1 MIATHRLAR
10 CARSRQGGAVLV
22 VALVL
27 LVALTLLGVSTMNS
41 TQLGEKM
48 ATNSQ
53 RMNHAFHAAETA
65 LTQAFNNNAAW
76 AGAFG
81 DGFDQD
87 RAVFVDQTDGAAYS
101 AEFLSWSQPPVGSLY
116 SSTTFQAGHFN
127 FRTEGS
133 TSDEGVTAIING
145 GGYQIAPKQ

>member
-1 MIATHRLAR
+1 MTPTRLPAGR
-10 CARSRQGGAVLV
+10 GRPRERGAVLI

-27 LVALTLLGVSTMNS
+27 LVALTLLGVSTMNT

-48 ATNSQ
+48 ASNSQ
-53 RMNHAFHAAETA
+53 RMTHAFQAAETA
-65 LTQAFNNNAAW
+65 LSQAFNNNAAW

-81 DGFDQD
+81 DGFNQA
-87 RAVFVDQTDGAAYS
+87 RAQFADAADGAEYT
-101 AEFLSWSQPPVGSLY
+101 AEFISWSQPPVGSLY

-127 FRTEGS
+127 FRTVGS
-133 TSDEGVTAIING
+133 TSDEGAVAVING